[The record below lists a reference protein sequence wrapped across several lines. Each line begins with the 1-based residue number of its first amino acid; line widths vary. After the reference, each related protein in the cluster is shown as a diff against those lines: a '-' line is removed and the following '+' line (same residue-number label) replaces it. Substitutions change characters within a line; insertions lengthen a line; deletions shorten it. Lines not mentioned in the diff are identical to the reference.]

1 MGYFRERRRAR
12 QEARLAQQQ
21 AEAAAGN
28 GMHPSA
34 EEALVS
40 EEARLAE
47 EARRMILGDVGN
59 GNGVGNGGGGMPPS
73 SQSPAHAQSPQ
84 QLHTAQQSQSQAQPY
99 EPTPQEL
106 TSILSPSAEQKI
118 LALHQQ
124 FDTDEDGCLSH
135 QELQALQNAT
145 SGADMSLHEYTMICH
160 ALRCEPRRGITLDAL
175 RLTYATVEDC
185 DANIDADYDRV
196 FGSDG
201 ISSNDDDG
209 TTTTPDFSSSA
220 AGAQAQSDVHATCI
234 TEDDSSQPQPPP
246 RMAEL
251 PHYETSTSC
260 LDDSTSAS
268 TTTSTAAICTAAD
281 GKAIPQEEEAKA
293 RLEMGDHVF
302 KRRAAGLAQVH
313 AIVVSMAPGKD
324 GPLLLADFTGQ
335 NAVEDG
341 NGTGDN
347 GVEEEEEGNDDDDD
361 DHDGN
366 EDVEGQ
372 EENNGMDDNEEK
384 EGGENSIGKNGDD
397 DGINDATEAAAAA
410 EVAKA
415 AAREQP
421 PDPTVER
428 VRIICVEGRKN
439 IRKWKKVRYGRKSAI
454 KRWLSSKSRRS
465 RVPLSDEAVV
475 STKSPPDDDED
486 ASTTI
491 GESISPSTA
500 GEEEAEGFQQ
510 QPPKTPPPPSDEEK
524 KKKDAEAA
532 AKAAAEEEIPETDPG
547 TLVVERVNFLLEN
560 QHLIP
565 PWNALKSNSECI
577 AVWCKTGR
585 WSTYQVSGYL
595 RTLFMGQAKTAATVA
610 AAAST
615 ASVTVPAAGYMGWL
629 GFTTQVSLLA
639 LHPWLIPAIAG
650 YGIASIGVPMY
661 ILRKCGTFW
670 AKTTIELNDEFW
682 SRAPPDVYVDCI
694 KRWSGLDYEE

>member
-1 MGYFRERRRAR
+1 MFGSGGTTGDGDDG
-12 QEARLAQQQ
+12 
-21 AEAAAGN
+21 AA
-28 GMHPSA
+28 P
-34 EEALVS
+34 
-40 EEARLAE
+40 R
-47 EARRMILGDVGN
+47 DF
-59 GNGVGNGGGGMPPS
+59 
-73 SQSPAHAQSPQ
+73 SPAAESE
-84 QLHTAQQSQSQAQPY
+84 AQSQSDIRAIP
-99 EPTPQEL
+99 EDEL
-106 TSILSPSAEQKI
+106 
-118 LALHQQ
+118 
-124 FDTDEDGCLSH
+124 
-135 QELQALQNAT
+135 
-145 SGADMSLHEYTMICH
+145 
-160 ALRCEPRRGITLDAL
+160 
-175 RLTYATVEDC
+175 
-185 DANIDADYDRV
+185 
-196 FGSDG
+196 
-201 ISSNDDDG
+201 
-209 TTTTPDFSSSA
+209 
-220 AGAQAQSDVHATCI
+220 
-234 TEDDSSQPQPPP
+234 QPPP
-246 RMAEL
+246 PMAEL

-260 LDDSTSAS
+260 LDDSTS
-268 TTTSTAAICTAAD
+268 TSTATTAAN
-281 GKAIPQEEEAKA
+281 GAVQEEAKA
-293 RLEMGDHVF
+293 RLEMGDHVY
-302 KRRAAGLAQVH
+302 KRRAAGLTQVH

-335 NAVEDG
+335 NVVEDN

-347 GVEEEEEGNDDDDD
+347 DVEEEGNDDDGD
-361 DHDGN
+361 
-366 EDVEGQ
+366 EDVEG
-372 EENNGMDDNEEK
+372 ENNGKDDKEEE
-384 EGGENSIGKNGDD
+384 EGGENIGNNDD
-397 DGINDATEAAAAA
+397 DDINDAADALNANEDEAAAAAA

-415 AAREQP
+415 EAREQP

-454 KRWLSSKSRRS
+454 KKWFSKSKSRRS
-465 RVPLSDEAVV
+465 RAPLSDEVV
-475 STKSPPDDDED
+475 VGTKSPDKDGD
-486 ASTTI
+486 ASTAFD
-491 GESISPSTA
+491 ESTASSKA
-500 GEEEAEGFQQ
+500 GEEEAEEGGEQQ
-510 QPPKTPPPPSDEEK
+510 QPPKTPPPSDEEK
-524 KKKDAEAA
+524 RKKDAEAA
-532 AKAAAEEEIPETDPG
+532 AAKAAAEEIPETDPG

-595 RTLFMGQAKTAATVA
+595 HTLFMGQAKTAATVA

-661 ILRKCGTFW
+661 ILRKCGAFW